1 MLSYFNCRELDKI
14 TRDYAK
20 AKVATGATATAA
32 GAVGTAV
39 AVVGA
44 CFGMP
49 IFDNK

>member
-1 MLSYFNCRELDKI
+1 MWRFFYCRELDKI

-20 AKVATGATATAA
+20 AKVATGAVATTA

-44 CFGMP
+44 CFGMS
-49 IFDNK
+49 